1 MILIT
6 KMIIIGF
13 GRPKSL
19 FWHPKTAIF
28 SDFGCKKLDF
38 RCPKLRTETT
48 FCRKLSP
55 KMVDTAAFRRV
66 FGKFQKLRISG
77 SFLVDFPLY
86 KPAIKNYGTL
96 SQIKSLKSSN
106 GCF

>member
-48 FCRKLSP
+48 FYRKLSP

-66 FGKFQKLRISG
+66 FANFKNCVFQAHFWSIS
-77 SFLVDFPLY
+77 PY
-86 KPAIKNYGTL
+86 TNP
-96 SQIKSLKSSN
+96 Q
-106 GCF
+106 